1 METNLDVVWKRWV
14 YVPLL
19 LLLSGCALTKK
30 FRETT
35 TVNFTPFATQTLVLL
50 GSLDYEI
57 SPNEAYIIVPYADP
71 SDPSL
76 ASLRSRVDLE
86 RTFLKGIMSYSI
98 EIVNLSESHKS
109 ETDQVKDYTA
119 YLSSLVDTVKA
130 EVLADV
136 EMSDERIQSV
146 LSSIRKKETLLE
158 AMREAKPLIVE
169 FNKVNLRL
177 IRDIGTARTQFAKN
191 VHAKMDETFKTFL
204 EKDLSLRAEKSDVL
218 KGLGLIRAYRLG
230 DPTALNR
237 LGDIRGLP
245 KTAPPADAARIE
257 NALSGRL
264 TLLTQWQK
272 EIDRDIAH
280 YHELKI
286 KLEHIKSQHDEMIR
300 SGGRAV
306 LLWSQAHQKM
316 ASGITNPAEWFG
328 LSDAKSMLTG
338 AAKKVLP

>member
-1 METNLDVVWKRWV
+1 METNLDIVRKRWV
-14 YVPLL
+14 YLPLL

-57 SPNEAYIIVPYADP
+57 SPNEAYIIVPYA
-71 SDPSL
+71 SAADPSL
-76 ASLRSRVDLE
+76 VSLRSRVDLE

-98 EIVNLSESHKS
+98 EIVNLSESSKS
-109 ETDQVKDYTA
+109 ETDQVKDYAA
-119 YLSSLVDTVKA
+119 YLSSLVETVKA

-136 EMSDERIQSV
+136 EMPDDRIQSV
-146 LSSIRKKETLLE
+146 LTSIRSKPSLLE
-158 AMREAKPLIVE
+158 AMRAAKPLIVE

-177 IRDIGTARTQFAKN
+177 IRDISAARSQFAKN
-191 VHAKMDETFKTFL
+191 VHAKMDETFRTFL

-218 KGLGLIRAYRLG
+218 RGLELVRAYRLG
-230 DPTALNR
+230 DSTALNR
-237 LGDIRGLP
+237 LGDIRGL
-245 KTAPPADAARIE
+245 KTVLPGDASRIE
-257 NALSGRL
+257 NALSARL

-272 EIDRDIAH
+272 EIERDIAH

-286 KLEHIKSQHDEMIR
+286 KLEQIKSQHDEMIR

-306 LLWSQAHQKM
+306 LLWTQAHQKM